1 MGSLGGPLEPKLTGT
16 GGGMMDTSAGGRTDH
31 FYLAHLQSVQSKRG
45 WYTNHR
51 FLGRGGNGTAFLVTA
66 TSGDL
71 FGLQLVLKVFHRISS
86 ESRRLAFLEEA
97 RILRDLSH
105 PAIIRIFDEGEFV
118 AGDRKYPFAVVE
130 YVPQTVRQL
139 LAARSLDR
147 LTAVRVIFNCLSALQ
162 AIHSLDNPIC
172 HRDIKPE
179 NILIGPTGAKLAD
192 FGLAK
197 VIADEATDDKTDEY
211 DDADDPTQWPGMP
224 RSYRTPE
231 QLDRAR
237 ARRAGA
243 ALPGITSAA
252 DIYQLGTV
260 GYELLTG
267 RNPQRPPDDILDD
280 IVLDLRPLQG
290 SQAEHLGALIADML
304 KEKPAERPTATACLQ
319 RMNRIHKELC
329 EALRHATGQD
339 T

>member
-1 MGSLGGPLEPKLTGT
+1 MTDATVDNRNDYFSLK
-16 GGGMMDTSAGGRTDH
+16 
-31 FYLAHLQSVQSKRG
+31 HLQSVQSARG
-45 WYTNHR
+45 WYYSNHR

-66 TSGDL
+66 TSGDF

-86 ESRRLAFLEEA
+86 ENRRRAFLEEA
-97 RILRDLSH
+97 RILRELSH
-105 PAIIRIFDEGEFV
+105 PAIIRIFDEGEYV
-118 AGDRKYPFAVVE
+118 TGGRKYPFAVVE

-139 LAARSLDR
+139 LTTRSLDR
-147 LTAVRVIFNCLSALQ
+147 LTAVRVLFNCLSALR
-162 AIHSLDNPIC
+162 AMHSLPSPIC

-197 VIADEATDDKTDEY
+197 VLAEVTASGQPPNVVDPADSGGSEEHDDGE
-211 DDADDPTQWPGMP
+211 DDDLTQWPGMP

-231 QLDRAR
+231 QIERAR
-237 ARRAGA
+237 ARRNGQT
-243 ALPGITSAA
+243 PRDITPAA

-267 RNPQRPPDDILDD
+267 FNPQRLPEDILDD
-280 IVLDLRPLQG
+280 IVLDLRPLHG
-290 SQAEHLGALIADML
+290 SQAEFLGVLLKDML
-304 KEKPAERPTATACLQ
+304 MNDPAVRPTASDCLQ
-319 RMNRIHKELC
+319 RLNRIHKELC